1 MRASSAAARAL
12 RDSSSRER
20 RDPESSML
28 GIRTMFR
35 CVLLICFIGA
45 AGLAVAEPLTF
56 DTALEIATRSSPD
69 IAVQTASVEA
79 AQSASVAA
87 GRLPDPKLT
96 IGVENLPV
104 TGEDRGSLTRDFMTM
119 RKVGLMQD
127 VPNGGKRES
136 RVAAAAADTER
147 ARAER
152 RVRILTVRRDT
163 ALAWLARY
171 YLERRGALF
180 DELDR
185 ENQLF
190 AQSVQAQFAG
200 GRGMPADVVAPK
212 QEAAEIADRRDELAS
227 EIAKSR
233 AALRRWT
240 GPAGDEPLA
249 GDPPALAVD
258 TEHLRG
264 HIHEHPELAVF
275 VPMTQMAQAQ
285 VHEAEAA
292 KRPDWGVELSYG
304 RRGSAFS
311 DLVSL
316 QFTLDLPL
324 FARTR
329 QDPQI
334 AAKRQDLNRVESQRD
349 AMLRDHT
356 EELDAEL
363 AEYEMTTRQL
373 ARLREAHLPLAQ
385 QKVDYQ
391 FASYRAGKAD
401 LTAVLNA
408 RRELIDERLKDI
420 ELDGK
425 RAATVA
431 KLYFFYG
438 PGATDPKARPDG
450 EGSR

>member
-1 MRASSAAARAL
+1 
-12 RDSSSRER
+12 
-20 RDPESSML
+20 ML

-35 CVLLICFIGA
+35 CVLLTCFIGA
-45 AGLAVAEPLTF
+45 TSLAIAEPLTF
-56 DTALEIATRSSPD
+56 DAALELATRSSPD

-96 IGVENLPV
+96 FGVENLPV
-104 TGEDRGSLTRDFMTM
+104 TGEERGSLTRDFMTM

-127 VPNGGKRES
+127 VPNGGKRQS
-136 RVAAAAADTER
+136 RAAAAAADTER

-152 RVRILTVRRDT
+152 RVSILTVRRDT
-163 ALAWLARY
+163 AVAWLARY

-180 DELDR
+180 DELER

-200 GRGMPADVVAPK
+200 GRGMPADLVAPK

-227 EIAKSR
+227 EIAKSK
-233 AALRRWT
+233 ATLRRWL

-249 GDPPALAVD
+249 GDPPALALD

-264 HIHEHPELAVF
+264 HIHEHPELAMF

-311 DLVSL
+311 DMVSL

-334 AAKRQDLNRVESQRD
+334 AAKRQELNRVESQRD

-363 AEYEMTTRQL
+363 AEYQMTTRQL

-420 ELDGK
+420 ELDSK

-438 PGATDPKARPDG
+438 PGASDPKALSDG

>member
-1 MRASSAAARAL
+1 
-12 RDSSSRER
+12 
-20 RDPESSML
+20 
-28 GIRTMFR
+28 MFR
-35 CVLLICFIGA
+35 CVLLICSVGA
-45 AGLAVAEPLTF
+45 ASLAAAEPLTF
-56 DTALEIATRSSPD
+56 DAALDLATRTSPD

-96 IGVENLPV
+96 VGVENLPV
-104 TGEDRGSLTRDFMTM
+104 TGDERGSLTRDFMTM

-136 RVAAAAADTER
+136 RAAAAAANTER
-147 ARAER
+147 AGAER
-152 RVRILTVRRDT
+152 RVGILMVRRDT

-190 AQSVQAQFAG
+190 GQSVQAQFAG

-227 EIAKSR
+227 EIAKSK
-233 AALRRWT
+233 ATLRRWT
-240 GPAGDEPLA
+240 GSAGDDPLA
-249 GDPPALAVD
+249 GDPPALALD
-258 TEHLRG
+258 TERLRG
-264 HIHEHPELAVF
+264 HVHEHPELAVF

-292 KRPDWGVELSYG
+292 KRPDWGVELAYG

-311 DLVSL
+311 DMVSL
-316 QFTLDLPL
+316 QFTLDLPI

-334 AAKRQDLNRVESQRD
+334 AAKRQELNRVEAQRD

-356 EELDAEL
+356 QELDAEL
-363 AEYEMTTRQL
+363 AEYEMITRQL

-401 LTAVLNA
+401 LTALLNA
-408 RRELIDERLKDI
+408 RRELIDERLKEI

-438 PGATDPKARPDG
+438 PGATDPKVPSDW

>member
-1 MRASSAAARAL
+1 
-12 RDSSSRER
+12 
-20 RDPESSML
+20 ML

-35 CVLLICFIGA
+35 CVLLTCFIGA
-45 AGLAVAEPLTF
+45 TSLAIAEPLTF
-56 DTALEIATRSSPD
+56 DAALELATRSSPD

-96 IGVENLPV
+96 FGVENLPV
-104 TGEDRGSLTRDFMTM
+104 TGEERGSLTRDFMTM

-127 VPNGGKRES
+127 VPNGGKRQS
-136 RVAAAAADTER
+136 RAAAAAADTER

-152 RVRILTVRRDT
+152 RVSILTVRRDT
-163 ALAWLARY
+163 AVAWLARY

-180 DELDR
+180 DELER

-200 GRGMPADVVAPK
+200 GRGMPADLVAPK

-227 EIAKSR
+227 EIAKSK
-233 AALRRWT
+233 ATLRRWL

-249 GDPPALAVD
+249 GDPPALALD

-264 HIHEHPELAVF
+264 HIHEHPELAMF

-311 DLVSL
+311 DMVSL

-334 AAKRQDLNRVESQRD
+334 AAKRQELNRVESQRD

-438 PGATDPKARPDG
+438 PGASDPKALSDG

>member
-1 MRASSAAARAL
+1 
-12 RDSSSRER
+12 
-20 RDPESSML
+20 ML

-35 CVLLICFIGA
+35 CVALICCFGA
-45 AGLAVAEPLTF
+45 AGLAAAEPLTF
-56 DTALEIATRSSPD
+56 DAALELATRSSPD
-69 IAVQTASVEA
+69 IAAQTASVEA
-79 AQSASVAA
+79 AQSASIAA

-96 IGVENLPV
+96 FGVENLPV

-136 RVAAAAADTER
+136 RATAAAADTER

-227 EIAKSR
+227 EIAK
-233 AALRRWT
+233 AKATLRRWT
-240 GPAGDEPLA
+240 GAAGDEPLA
-249 GDPPALAVD
+249 GDPPALALD

-275 VPMTQMAQAQ
+275 VPMTEMAQAE

-292 KRPDWGVELSYG
+292 RRPDWGVELSYG

-311 DLVSL
+311 DMVSL

-334 AAKRQDLNRVESQRD
+334 AAKRQELNRVESQRD

-363 AEYEMTTRQL
+363 AEYEMTARQL
-373 ARLREAHLPLAQ
+373 ARLREAHLPLAR
-385 QKVDYQ
+385 QKVAYQ

-438 PGATDPKARPDG
+438 PGATDPKALCD
-450 EGSR
+450 EAGSR

>member
-1 MRASSAAARAL
+1 
-12 RDSSSRER
+12 
-20 RDPESSML
+20 ML

-35 CVLLICFIGA
+35 CVLLICSLA
-45 AGLAVAEPLTF
+45 ATGLAVAEPLTF
-56 DTALEIATRSSPD
+56 DAALELATRTSPD

-96 IGVENLPV
+96 VGVENFPV
-104 TGEDRGSLTRDFMTM
+104 TGEERGSLTRDFMTM

-136 RVAAAAADTER
+136 RAAAAAANTER
-147 ARAER
+147 AGAER
-152 RVRILTVRRDT
+152 RVSILMVRRDT

-185 ENQLF
+185 ENQIF

-212 QEAAEIADRRDELAS
+212 QEAAGIADRRDELAS
-227 EIAKSR
+227 EIAKSK
-233 AALRRWT
+233 ATLRRWT
-240 GPAGDEPLA
+240 GPAGDDPLA
-249 GDPPALAVD
+249 GDPPALTLD
-258 TEHLRG
+258 TERLRG

-275 VPMTQMAQAQ
+275 VPLTQMAQAE

-292 KRPDWGVELSYG
+292 KRPDWGVELAYG

-311 DLVSL
+311 DMVSL
-316 QFTLDLPL
+316 QFTLDLPI

-334 AAKRQDLNRVESQRD
+334 AAKRQELSRVEAQRD

-356 EELDAEL
+356 QELDAEL
-363 AEYEMTTRQL
+363 AEYEMITRQL
-373 ARLREAHLPLAQ
+373 VRLREAHLPLAQ

-401 LTAVLNA
+401 LTTVLNA
-408 RRELIDERLKDI
+408 RRELIDERLKEID
-420 ELDGK
+420 LDGK

-438 PGATDPKARPDG
+438 PGAIDPKALSDE

>member
-1 MRASSAAARAL
+1 
-12 RDSSSRER
+12 
-20 RDPESSML
+20 
-28 GIRTMFR
+28 MFR
-35 CVLLICFIGA
+35 CALLICSAGA

-56 DTALEIATRSSPD
+56 NAALDLATRSSPD
-69 IAVQTASVEA
+69 IAVQTANVEA

-96 IGVENLPV
+96 VGVENFPV
-104 TGEDRGSLTRDFMTM
+104 TGEERGSLTRDFMTM

-127 VPNGGKRES
+127 VPNGGKRAS
-136 RVAAAAADTER
+136 RTAAATADAER

-152 RVRILTVRRDT
+152 RVSILTVRRDT

-185 ENQLF
+185 ENKLF

-212 QEAAEIADRRDELAS
+212 QEAAEIADRRDELAG
-227 EIAKSR
+227 EIAKSK
-233 AALRRWT
+233 ATLRRWT
-240 GPAGDEPLA
+240 GAAGDGPLA
-249 GDPPALAVD
+249 GDPPALSLDAQ
-258 TEHLRG
+258 HLRG

-292 KRPDWGVELSYG
+292 KRPDWGVELAYG

-311 DLVSL
+311 DMVSL
-316 QFTLDLPL
+316 QFTLDLPIST
-324 FARTR
+324 RTR

-334 AAKRQDLNRVESQRD
+334 AAKRQELNRVEAQRD

-363 AEYEMTTRQL
+363 AEYEVTTRQL
-373 ARLREAHLPLAQ
+373 ARLRDAHLPLAR
-385 QKVDYQ
+385 QKIDYQ

-401 LTAVLNA
+401 LNTVLSA
-408 RRELIDERLKDI
+408 RRELIDERLKEI

-438 PGATDPKARPDG
+438 AGATDPKTLSDG
-450 EGSR
+450 EGSQ